1 MAALTPDQR
10 PAPTPVQVRLGLA
23 SRLSLAL
30 TGAAALVFAT
40 AFYYN
45 YQESR
50 RHLLASVNETIAGL
64 SGAIISDLGAILKD
78 SSDVADHLA
87 KGIESGMDEAGLR
100 KEAET
105 AVLDCSYCNGAT
117 LIFDAGGDAG
127 SPVERRI
134 LRCQYH
140 RSTLSWQVVCDSTV
154 APTDV
159 DAMTAPETA
168 DWRTT
173 PTILPGRDSP
183 VAIYTRPVHRMENGV
198 LVRIGAV
205 STELPLHYLQTAVA
219 SLRIFQKGYVFILS
233 STGQYL
239 AHPDAESVLSESLID
254 QAHQYPEL
262 INMSQRM
269 LRGETGFVALRGL
282 SSPEPVRLYFMPL
295 SGTHWSVGIVFA
307 DEELFAEFKNRTRE
321 VLCIGGVGLLL
332 LALLTALIIRRFTR
346 PLLVLTEKSVAI
358 AHGDLDIAI
367 PTWSAQ
373 DEVGILTRS
382 FADMRQALR
391 QQLDILANT
400 RAAQA
405 QMENELKIARTI
417 QVSFLPRDPARLAA
431 QGGLDV
437 ATWFQPAREVGGDL
451 FHCFWL
457 ADGRLFLSIGDVAGK
472 GVPAALMMGVTVTL
486 IKGLAAAI
494 ADPDVLLERVNREL
508 CAINEEMLFVTFFA
522 AMLNPQTGELRFSN
536 AGHNPPL
543 IRRRNGSAEFMVIP
557 PGLPLGIDP
566 DGRYTSA
573 GAQLDP
579 GDILLL
585 YTDGVTEAMNSANA
599 CFEPHRLLAVSRT
612 SARMNPRQWVDDVVA
627 AVAIYVGTAEPS
639 DDLTLLAVARPSSM
653 IEPTVE

>member
-1 MAALTPDQR
+1 MSALTPDQR
-10 PAPTPVQVRLGLA
+10 PAPVQVRLGLA

-50 RHLLASVNETIAGL
+50 QYILNSTRETITGL
-64 SGAIISDLGAILKD
+64 SSAIISDLGAILKD
-78 SSDVADHLA
+78 SSDVADKLA
-87 KGIESGMDEAGLR
+87 KGIESGMNEAGLR
-100 KEAET
+100 KAAET

-117 LIFDAGGDAG
+117 LIFDAGGDTG

-134 LRCQYH
+134 LRCQYY

-154 APTDV
+154 APMDV
-159 DAMTAPETA
+159 DAMTTPEMEG
-168 DWRTT
+168 WHTT
-173 PTILPGRDSP
+173 PTILPDRDQA
-183 VAIYTRPVHRMENGV
+183 VAIYTKPVYRSENGISI
-198 LVRIGAV
+198 RIGAV
-205 STELPLHYLQTAVA
+205 STELPLRYLQTAVA
-219 SLRIFQKGYVFILS
+219 NLRIFQKGYVFILS
-233 STGQYL
+233 NTGQYL
-239 AHPDAESVLSESLID
+239 ANPDPEAVLSESLLD
-254 QAHQYPEL
+254 QAHQNPEL
-262 INMSQRM
+262 IEISKRM
-269 LRGETGFVALRGL
+269 RRGETDFVALHAL
-282 SSPEPVRLYFMPL
+282 HSEQPVRLYFMPL
-295 SGTHWSVGIVFA
+295 SGTAWSVGIVFA
-307 DEELFAEFKNRTRE
+307 DEELFAEFKNLARE
-321 VLCIGGVGLLL
+321 VLWIGVVGLLL
-332 LALLTALIIRRFTR
+332 LALLTTLIVRRFTR

-358 AHGDLDIAI
+358 AHGDLDVVI
-367 PTWSAQ
+367 PTWSTQ

-405 QMENELKIARTI
+405 RIENELKIARTI
-417 QVSFLPRDPARLAA
+417 QISFLPRDPALLAA
-431 QGGLDV
+431 QGGLNV

-486 IKGLAAAI
+486 IKGMAAAT
-494 ADPDVLLERVNREL
+494 ADPDRLLERVNREL

-522 AMLNPQTGELRFSN
+522 AVLNPQTGELRFSN

-543 IRRRNGSAEFMVIP
+543 IRRRNGNAEFMVIP

-566 DGRYTSA
+566 SCRYTSA
-573 GAQLDP
+573 GAHLDS

-585 YTDGVTEAMNSANA
+585 YTDGVTEAMNSADA

-612 SARMNPRQWVDDVVA
+612 SARINPRQWVDEVVA
-627 AVAIYVGTAEPS
+627 AVAAYVGTAEQS
-639 DDLTLLAVARPSSM
+639 DDLTLLAVARTSSM
-653 IEPTVE
+653 IEPTAE